1 MALPKKG
8 KSGIDDNS
16 LAAATTLH
24 YLLLQCIAKFHIS
37 YDPSNL
43 CMISQLFSLSSTHLT
58 YAPENVDTSA
68 TYRHELSSKVKNL
81 ITFILPVFIA
91 PMAFFFFLCN
101 TPVRRAH
108 SVPIWASALQQVQ
121 LWQRWAIRW
130 ESVIWDWWQCWSI
143 NQPEHYILVD
153 VGNICKITL
162 TWSIITSIA
171 SNTQAAHLVV
181 LRAVKCHC
189 LKNVTAFVDRGS
201 TSFDMLRTYEITKK
215 WFQN

>member
-1 MALPKKG
+1 MPKKG

-91 PMAFFFFLCN
+91 PMAFFFFTCVIPQSGGHIQFQFEQVHCSKCN
-101 TPVRRAH
+101 FGKGELSDGKVSFGIDG
-108 SVPIWASALQQVQ
+108 SVDP
-121 LWQRWAIRW
+121 
-130 ESVIWDWWQCWSI
+130 
-143 NQPEHYILVD
+143 
-153 VGNICKITL
+153 
-162 TWSIITSIA
+162 
-171 SNTQAAHLVV
+171 
-181 LRAVKCHC
+181 
-189 LKNVTAFVDRGS
+189 
-201 TSFDMLRTYEITKK
+201 
-215 WFQN
+215 